1 VKALATA
8 LDGRVRFHRIQQAR
22 AHEYVADQI
31 RRHIALRLIA
41 PGESLPSERE
51 LTAMFGVGR
60 PTIQLALR
68 LLEHDHL
75 VETRRGRAGGTFVS
89 QPAEDAAVKEE
100 LIERTLRR
108 RDEIEELLELR
119 RTLEPRIS
127 ALAAEARKKHDL
139 VAMRR
144 QLLGMSEAVTEPD
157 YMRYDTQFHLA
168 VARATRNRRFA
179 SAIEEIRAE
188 LNDVI
193 SLLPES
199 DTWHGRI
206 SGEHEAILAAVE
218 ARDPEAA
225 EAAMDRHV
233 ASSDQ
238 GIRAVLEVIRRWR
251 GRKP

>member
-1 VKALATA
+1 V
-8 LDGRVRFHRIQQAR
+8 
-22 AHEYVADQI
+22 
-31 RRHIALRLIA
+31 
-41 PGESLPSERE
+41 
-51 LTAMFGVGR
+51 
-60 PTIQLALR
+60 
-68 LLEHDHL
+68 
-75 VETRRGRAGGTFVS
+75 
-89 QPAEDAAVKEE
+89 
-100 LIERTLRR
+100 RTLRR
-108 RDEIEELLELR
+108 REEIEEVLELR

-127 ALAAEARKKHDL
+127 ALAAAARKKHDL

-168 VARATRNRRFA
+168 VARATGNRRFA
-179 SAIEEIRAE
+179 SVIEEIRAE

-218 ARDPEAA
+218 ARDPVAA

-251 GRKP
+251 GRKR